1 MPTTATIKKETFA
14 SSLPS
19 TEQPAAPE
27 SAEDRLSI
35 IMKLLSDPQTA
46 ELLKVLVN
54 NVSRKVQNFSLESNV
69 QAAASL
75 LCINSFF

>member
-46 ELLKVLVN
+46 ELLKVLIN
-54 NVSRKVQNFSLESNV
+54 KV
-69 QAAASL
+69 
-75 LCINSFF
+75 